1 MSYEELYYI
10 YVATFCSTTLAYS
23 LAPVT
28 VVLNNDGDNLTV
40 RFSDYTNGT
49 PIPIDSGGG
58 RTIPTQ
64 TPNASGVCSFVVG
77 EGDPD
82 CILR

>member
-58 RTIPTQ
+58 EQFLHKHQ
-64 TPNASGVCSFVVG
+64 TPLGFVH
-77 EGDPD
+77 
-82 CILR
+82 L